1 MTRRALSLAV
11 ALGALGGAALVL
23 SAMFI
28 TGPGK
33 SILLTWA
40 AVVVGTTVAIRA
52 ERLSS
57 FSTRFAVGLVAFV
70 ISSLALYVALV
81 LSPQTAH
88 LGFGGHAW
96 RVGFIVALGALFN
109 LATASI
115 AGPPEPQHSVA
126 A

>member
-1 MTRRALSLAV
+1 MSRRALSLAV
-11 ALGALGGAALVL
+11 ALGAVGGAALVL

-33 SILLTWA
+33 NILLTCA
-40 AVVVGTTVAIRA
+40 LVVVGTTVAVRA

-57 FSTRFAVGLVAFV
+57 FSTRFAIGLIAFV
-70 ISSLALYVALV
+70 ISSLALYVALA
-81 LSPQTAH
+81 LSPQTVH
-88 LGFGGHAW
+88 LGVGGHAW
-96 RVGFIVALGALFN
+96 RVGFVVALGALVN

>member
-33 SILLTWA
+33 NILLTWA
-40 AVVVGTTVAIRA
+40 LVVVGTTVAVRA

-57 FSTRFAVGLVAFV
+57 FFTRFAVGLIAFV
-70 ISSLALYVALV
+70 ISSLALYVALAF
-81 LSPQTAH
+81 SPQTSH
-88 LGFGGHAW
+88 LGLGGHAW
-96 RVGFIVALGALFN
+96 RVGFIVALGALIN
-109 LATASI
+109 LATASV
-115 AGPPEPQHSVA
+115 AGSPEPQRTVA